1 MGTAI
6 GIAVALLVA
15 IIGLRLGKR
24 RAERRL
30 PPELLQALRLDKAD
44 PGAARQVMDDYF
56 MRQAAQDAQERAQL
70 WERAPTDLDAAMELR
85 RRLLDDLATGTAARH
100 ELDKVTEPQ
109 PQLLNNIEQ
118 DGQQAR
124 AQIARLDELINR
136 LRVR

>member
-1 MGTAI
+1 MDIAI

-30 PPELLQALRLDKAD
+30 PPELVQALRLDKTD
-44 PGAARQVMDDYF
+44 PAAARRVMDDYF
-56 MRQAAQDAQERAQL
+56 MRQAAQDSQERAQL
-70 WERAPTDLDAAMELR
+70 WERAPTDLEAAVELR
-85 RRLLDDLATGTAARH
+85 RRLLDDLTTGTAARH

-109 PQLLNNIEQ
+109 PQLLNDIEQ

-136 LRVR
+136 LRIG